1 MDQGVNAGYF
11 DQNIFEDKLKARLTE
26 NHGQNDLI
34 ENVSNNQIFLSKP
47 ELQRLRL
54 SSKSVQEFIAET
66 IIDMDHIDKQ
76 IRAKIKVTVSN
87 ANYLIEDLSH
97 ELKQLKIQP
106 IDSKGSKDNS
116 TVSERRELEEKMNKR
131 LNFKNKNLKGQS

>member
-1 MDQGVNAGYF
+1 
-11 DQNIFEDKLKARLTE
+11 
-26 NHGQNDLI
+26 
-34 ENVSNNQIFLSKP
+34 
-47 ELQRLRL
+47 
-54 SSKSVQEFIAET
+54 
-66 IIDMDHIDKQ
+66 MDHIDKQ

-116 TVSERRELEEKMNKR
+116 TISERRELEEKMNKR

>member
-1 MDQGVNAGYF
+1 MY
-11 DQNIFEDKLKARLTE
+11 
-26 NHGQNDLI
+26 LI
-34 ENVSNNQIFLSKP
+34 DILSYLYMK
-47 ELQRLRL
+47 
-54 SSKSVQEFIAET
+54 
-66 IIDMDHIDKQ
+66 
-76 IRAKIKVTVSN
+76 SN